1 MKTISLSLLLISL
14 SLAFFSCD
22 DGNVKSSLSPYD
34 SLVKR
39 IDSLEQKIEA
49 NKMSNLLDQKLAK
62 SAIDA
67 YQRFA
72 TTFKNDTMA
81 PWYLFKAADLS
92 SSALGMHQQGLAY
105 YDIIITDYPKFPK
118 YPETLFLAG
127 FICQDKMQ
135 KGVEAKQY
143 YDRLIKEFPKHEF
156 VDDAQAMISFF
167 GKSDEEIVR
176 EFEKRN
182 ENKMNK

>member
-1 MKTISLSLLLISL
+1 MLGPYRQQSNKRWSRLL
-14 SLAFFSCD
+14 
-22 DGNVKSSLSPYD
+22 VY
-34 SLVKR
+34 
-39 IDSLEQKIEA
+39 
-49 NKMSNLLDQKLAK
+49 
-62 SAIDA
+62 
-67 YQRFA
+67 
-72 TTFKNDTMA
+72 
-81 PWYLFKAADLS
+81 
-92 SSALGMHQQGLAY
+92 LAY